1 MNKETYNR
9 KYYLIREIK
18 KAGFEL
24 VSRKCERIIYITPEM
39 VEAASKNKY
48 LRELQQKYDFGIQLT
63 NQI

>member
-18 KAGFEL
+18 KDGFNL
-24 VSRKCERIIYITPEM
+24 VSKKRERIIYITPEM
-39 VEAASKNKY
+39 VDVAAKNKY
-48 LRELQQKYDFGIQLT
+48 LRELQQKHDFGIQLT

>member
-18 KAGFEL
+18 KDGFNL
-24 VSRKCERIIYITPEM
+24 VSKKRERIIYIIPEM
-39 VEAASKNKY
+39 VDAAAKNKY
-48 LRELQQKYDFGIQLT
+48 LRELQQKHDFGIQLT